1 MRRGGLAIGCVS
13 AEVSACCALAPRQL
27 LPRADS
33 SAKPPCRAVRI
44 TRWRREQR
52 SNEGAALY
60 LDPRPVR
67 RDADE
72 RLRQPVRQDDVS
84 LNALGHRQSVRGA
97 VEGRGRA

>member
-1 MRRGGLAIGCVS
+1 M
-13 AEVSACCALAPRQL
+13 
-27 LPRADS
+27 
-33 SAKPPCRAVRI
+33 VRI

-72 RLRQPVRQDDVS
+72 RLRRPVRQDDVS
-84 LNALGHRQSVRGA
+84 LNALGHRHSIRGA